1 MAGRTDR
8 NQVCQESRR
17 GTRWTLT
24 SDPDTEGQAEARCRD
39 RKKLESWDAVEVSP
53 TRQGP
58 KLVGGAAARKTGL
71 SDRRRP
77 LAALRL
83 TLGKAAGV
91 PVHMVY
97 SFPYVSQFHLLYNF
111 LIHSFIY
118 SFDCVWS

>member
-17 GTRWTLT
+17 GTRWTPT

-39 RKKLESWDAVEVSP
+39 RKQLECWDAMEVSL